1 LRNLLMVGSSVG
13 FVAAAAAVWLPSRRP
28 VDRRIFAGLITM
40 AVTLTVFS
48 VIAWAA
54 TAIARIAPLP
64 LTWTLIGVLALLFAM
79 RLYRELQAR
88 QPSGSR

>member
-1 LRNLLMVGSSVG
+1 MHNLLMVGCSAG
-13 FVAAAAAVWLPSRRP
+13 LVAAAAAVWLPSRRP
-28 VDRRIFAGLITM
+28 VDSRIFAGLITT

-64 LTWTLIGVLALLFAM
+64 LIWTLIGMLALLFAM
-79 RLYRELQAR
+79 RLYRELQVR
-88 QPSGSR
+88 HSSGPR